1 MRRGSP
7 STPLRPHRPPPPA
20 ARRAAHLL
28 PPTSL
33 RHQASGPDKPP
44 RLPEPPKPPKPPRP
58 PGVIEQLKKTIASG
72 RRLVDAHVALAKAE
86 LGVILDDAKRV
97 AALVGMAL
105 ALVLFVVLLVSVGTT
120 LFLGEWLFGSMG
132 WGVLHGAEFSIA
144 VAVILVLSALNFSA
158 QYLSRMLVVAILA
171 GVVVATLLGTA
182 ATNYAWTSLGDAI
195 LPGVEP
201 GIRPLATA
209 VLVTGIT
216 FAIVGLIVGIR
227 SAAPGR
233 RGQGA
238 IGGLL
243 VGALG
248 GVALGAFT
256 AISFSLQ
263 VGIAIG
269 VAVTLALWPII
280 SAIPLRTY
288 DWEALQAR
296 FTPTTT
302 IETTQETLEWLK
314 RIQERML
321 PGRRS

>member
-1 MRRGSP
+1 
-7 STPLRPHRPPPPA
+7 
-20 ARRAAHLL
+20 
-28 PPTSL
+28 
-33 RHQASGPDKPP
+33 
-44 RLPEPPKPPKPPRP
+44 
-58 PGVIEQLKKTIASG
+58 
-72 RRLVDAHVALAKAE
+72 
-86 LGVILDDAKRV
+86 
-97 AALVGMAL
+97 MAL

-132 WGVLHGAEFSIA
+132 WGVLHGAELSIA
-144 VAVILVLSALNFSA
+144 VAVILVLSALDFSA
-158 QYLSRMLVVAILA
+158 QYLARMLVVAVLA
-171 GVVVATLLGTA
+171 GAVVATLFATA

-201 GIRPLATA
+201 GVRPLATA

-216 FAIVGLIVGIR
+216 FAVVGLIVGAR
-227 SAAPGR
+227 SAGPGE
-233 RGQGA
+233 GVQGA
-238 IGGLL
+238 IGGLV
-243 VGALG
+243 VGALA

-256 AISFSLQ
+256 AISFSPQ

-269 VAVTLALWPII
+269 VAVTLAVWPVI
-280 SAIPLRTY
+280 SAIPLRQY

-302 IETTQETLEWLK
+302 METTQETIEWLQ

>member
-1 MRRGSP
+1 
-7 STPLRPHRPPPPA
+7 
-20 ARRAAHLL
+20 
-28 PPTSL
+28 
-33 RHQASGPDKPP
+33 
-44 RLPEPPKPPKPPRP
+44 
-58 PGVIEQLKKTIASG
+58 
-72 RRLVDAHVALAKAE
+72 
-86 LGVILDDAKRV
+86 
-97 AALVGMAL
+97 MAL

-144 VAVILVLSALNFSA
+144 VAVILVLSALNFSP

-302 IETTQETLEWLK
+302 IETTQETLEWLQ